1 MTPDVNVVLLDF
13 PNYGR
18 EMVVLNE
25 DGSYTIL
32 INTKLSHES
41 QVQAYAHAMR
51 HINNHDF
58 EKSDVQQI
66 EAVAHEVIIPPEVA
80 PIPSAIFE
88 KEIKRLKKAQRRIR
102 RLQKEYEKKIQ
113 FIMENIPNPDDYF
126 FRSAENYRLYGDD
139 L

>member
-32 INTKLSHES
+32 INSKLSHES
-41 QVQAYAHAMR
+41 QIEAYTHAMR

-58 EKSDVQQI
+58 EKSNVQQI
-66 EAVAHEVIIPPEVA
+66 EAVAHEVIIPPEVD
-80 PIPSAIFE
+80 PIPSATFE

-126 FRSAENYRLYGDD
+126 FRSAENYWLYGDD
-139 L
+139 F